1 MSKFKRDTCNREKMI
16 AKEGRNERMN
26 EYAFHSLG
34 GMELVVTRPFE
45 KGFAA
50 RSVCNFQQ
58 GRLKCRVEE
67 GMQKMRFAGT
77 SVCTEITGFRCWIAL
92 ILQSISNRVRQIYL
106 VRLPIRRGGERNGQ
120 TCHVMRW
127 SIWSS
132 DSQGRW
138 EMGATTIRFKRRGSV
153 KVRKTRLVVICHRW
167 KGRA

>member
-1 MSKFKRDTCNREKMI
+1 MGIHFKVRGVHAGNDSWGRERFLAYVEIQARHVHREKMI

-77 SVCTEITGFRCWIAL
+77 SVCTEITGFRC
-92 ILQSISNRVRQIYL
+92 
-106 VRLPIRRGGERNGQ
+106 
-120 TCHVMRW
+120 
-127 SIWSS
+127 
-132 DSQGRW
+132 
-138 EMGATTIRFKRRGSV
+138 
-153 KVRKTRLVVICHRW
+153 
-167 KGRA
+167 